1 MKTLKNI
8 PFGVLLRN
16 DVTGLKSDGS
26 DTNPLRPHAVAD
38 GGKLLAMA
46 NYAGRWEAPWWRELP
61 NLWYPPGM
69 GKMTEQCNV
78 ATWEKA
84 EETQGDISSPSWSSS
99 LKVEEELNPREGIFS
114 RKASVSH
121 LDCKRCVETLPCCQ
135 IDLPTSLGKCPRL
148 LLVTSQPE
156 WRCDKNN
163 AREGSRKVWID
174 PTYIY
179 CRKTRK
185 EICGEQPM
193 MFLKVAYCFDHWTCL
208 LNAVLLNNNNN
219 YTATY
224 FLKHTRHALPILL
237 IRKLRQSELSNSL
250 TFAQ

>member
-1 MKTLKNI
+1 MQWLMGANSWPWQTML
-8 PFGVLLRN
+8 V
-16 DVTGLKSDGS
+16 DGKHPDEES
-26 DTNPLRPHAVAD
+26 CQTCDTHQ
-38 GGKLLAMA
+38 G
-46 NYAGRWEAPWWRELP
+46 
-61 NLWYPPGM
+61 
-69 GKMTEQCNV
+69 
-78 ATWEKA
+78 WEKCQSSA
-84 EETQGDISSPSWSSS
+84 MSLPGRRQRKHRGDISSPSWSSRP
-99 LKVEEELNPREGIFS
+99 KVEEGLNPREGIFS
-114 RKASVSH
+114 RKASASH
-121 LDCKRCVETLPCCQ
+121 LDCERCVETLPCCQ
-135 IDLPTSLGKCPRL
+135 IGLPAFLGKCPRL

-156 WRCDKNN
+156 WGCDKNN

-237 IRKLRQSELSNSL
+237 MRKLRQSELSNSL
-250 TFAQ
+250 TFAR